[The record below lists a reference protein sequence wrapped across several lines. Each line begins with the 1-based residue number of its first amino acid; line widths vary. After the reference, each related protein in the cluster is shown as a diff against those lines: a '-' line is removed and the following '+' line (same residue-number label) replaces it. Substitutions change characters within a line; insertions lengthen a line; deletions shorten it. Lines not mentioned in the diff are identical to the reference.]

1 MQRRTLLSTLS
12 TVGAVTIVGCIGGGD
27 EDPQFSTEG
36 NDSELIQSAPEELI
50 LTVEDLPGNRWKQ
63 QSSVANQR
71 IARQVF
77 RRPTSQDSTETE
89 GIILSVKKATEV
101 STAEERYAKMNP
113 EYLTGQT
120 VEPDE
125 SRELAIGVESMFYA
139 WQSSMFYA
147 WQSKDQ
153 EETQNL
159 LKMRDANVFCRLLWV
174 VTGGPKESIPADS
187 VTLEQI
193 GTLGV
198 TVHQKWR

>member
-1 MQRRTLLSTLS
+1 MRFMQRRTLLSTLS

-139 WQSSMFYA
+139 WQS
-147 WQSKDQ
+147 KDQ

-174 VTGGPKESIPADS
+174 VMGGPEESIPADS

>member
-1 MQRRTLLSTLS
+1 
-12 TVGAVTIVGCIGGGD
+12 
-27 EDPQFSTEG
+27 
-36 NDSELIQSAPEELI
+36 
-50 LTVEDLPGNRWKQ
+50 
-63 QSSVANQR
+63 
-71 IARQVF
+71 
-77 RRPTSQDSTETE
+77 
-89 GIILSVKKATEV
+89 
-101 STAEERYAKMNP
+101 MNP

-139 WQSSMFYA
+139 WQSEN
-147 WQSKDQ
+147 Q

-174 VTGGPKESIPADS
+174 VMGGPKESIPADS